1 MSILKNAVAL
11 LGLSIVMT
19 ATAVQ
24 ATEVNVL
31 TDRTDFHLKPI
42 LKQFE
47 SQTGIKVNAVYVE
60 GGAIPARMS
69 ANPKEADLIVTL
81 DSAVL
86 AMAKD
91 RGWTQPIVGSKSIKD
106 VRPQLRDKENDFVGL
121 SYRARTIVYST
132 DRVDP
137 NNLRGYEDLSDP
149 KYKGRVCMR
158 PLTHAYNIAMVSE
171 MIADRGE
178 AWTRDWV
185 KGVTA
190 NLAVKPSG
198 NDRKQGELVAEG
210 VCDISLMNTYYYGLM
225 LSNNKQRQAAA
236 KIQLFFPDQAGKGAY
251 VLSSGAAVVKGTK
264 NSKQAVQLI
273 DFMLSPIGQ
282 NFVSNVIFEYPAI
295 DQEALPIVVQGFGE
309 GQPGIDKGR
318 AKFNFISADDRA
330 KNRNLAVEILTA
342 AIK

>member
-1 MSILKNAVAL
+1 MSILKSAVAL
-11 LGLSIVMT
+11 LGLLIAMT

-24 ATEVNVL
+24 AKEVNVL

-42 LKQFE
+42 FRQFE
-47 SQTGIKVNAVYVE
+47 TQTGIKVNAVFVE

-69 ANPKEADLIVTL
+69 ANPNEADLIVTL

-91 RGWTQPIVGSKSIKD
+91 RGWTQPIVGSKAIKD
-106 VRPQLRDKENDFVGL
+106 VRPQLRDRENDFVGL
-121 SYRARTIVYST
+121 SYRARTIVYNT
-132 DRVDP
+132 EKIDP
-137 NNLRGYEDLSDP
+137 KNLRGYEDLSDP

-178 AWTRDWV
+178 KWTRDWV
-185 KGVTA
+185 SGVTA

-225 LSNNKQRQAAA
+225 LSNNRQRQAAA
-236 KIQLFFPDQAGKGAY
+236 KIQLFFPDQAGKGSY
-251 VLSSGAAVVKGTK
+251 VLSSGAAIVKGSK
-264 NSKQAVQLI
+264 NSKEAVQLI
-273 DFMLSPIGQ
+273 DFMLSSIGQ
-282 NFVSNVIFEYPAI
+282 NFVSNVHFEYPAI
-295 DQEALPIVVQGFGE
+295 DQESLPIVVQGFGE
-309 GQPGIDKGR
+309 GQPGIEKGR

-330 KNRNLAVEILTA
+330 KNREAAVKILTEA
-342 AIK
+342 SK